1 MTISSPPSLSPH
13 AAEISSLVDG
23 LVRARKARPANER
36 RAHVRHPYA
45 KLMSLIP
52 VNKATLETV
61 GESISVVSKEISA
74 GGIGFFH
81 HEVIPYRFALVP
93 VELEGLNTKTW
104 LLIRMRWC
112 RFLEPGWYESGGQFV
127 KTIIDPPFG
136 IH

>member
-1 MTISSPPSLSPH
+1 MSISPSLALTPH

-23 LVRARKARPANER
+23 LVRARKDRPANER

-52 VNKATLETV
+52 VNKATLESV
-61 GESISVVSKEISA
+61 GEPISVVSKEFSA

-93 VELEGLNTKTW
+93 VELEGLSTRTW
-104 LLIRMRWC
+104 LLTKMRWC

-127 KTIIDPPFG
+127 KTIVDPPFG